1 MDESALTLGTIDVSY
16 LPNSAEYSVGQC
28 KHASEEWVS
37 FRLKCGLKVASLKTL
52 IAILFMKVEMLEPTL
67 YQQLGRKTE

>member
-16 LPNSAEYSVGQC
+16 LPNSSEYSIGRC

-37 FRLKCGLKVASLKTL
+37 LSIQPKDVRFCVVYEGANIGSNINSNRG
-52 IAILFMKVEMLEPTL
+52 
-67 YQQLGRKTE
+67 

>member
-1 MDESALTLGTIDVSY
+1 MSLGTIDVSC

-37 FRLKCGLKVASLKTL
+37 FQLKCGLKVVSLKTF
-52 IAILFMKVEMLEPTL
+52 IAILFMKVDMLELTL
-67 YQQLGRKTE
+67 HP